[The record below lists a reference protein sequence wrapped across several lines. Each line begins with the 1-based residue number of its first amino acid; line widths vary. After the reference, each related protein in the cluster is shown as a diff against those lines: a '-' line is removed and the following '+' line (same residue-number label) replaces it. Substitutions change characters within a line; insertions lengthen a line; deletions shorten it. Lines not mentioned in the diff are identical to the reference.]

1 MRSRW
6 FSALLLFAFL
16 CSLSACKGEAHTLI
30 LSPFT
35 ATLSYT
41 EADTA
46 FEGVFTMKS
55 AQSMQLLLRAPR
67 DLLGLQFVF
76 SGGETELRFGDVTLS
91 VSDAET
97 LGLPPLSVGALFEA
111 LSALCGAPVTV
122 TDSLTAEV
130 PTKRGTAR
138 VAFSDE
144 SLLPETAELGGVTF
158 SFQNAET
165 IS

>member
-30 LSPFT
+30 LSPFS

-76 SGGETELRFGDVTLS
+76 SGEKTELQFGDVTLS
-91 VSDAET
+91 ASDAET

-111 LSALCGAPVTV
+111 LSALCGAPVVV
-122 TDSLTAEV
+122 TDTLTAEV

-138 VAFSDE
+138 VAFSDG
-144 SLLPETAELGGVTF
+144 SLLPKTAELGGVTF

-165 IS
+165 FS

>member
-6 FSALLLFAFL
+6 FSALLLFTFL
-16 CSLSACKGEAHTLI
+16 CSLSACKGEAHTLL

-35 ATLSYT
+35 AALSYT

-67 DLLGLQFVF
+67 NLQGLQFVF
-76 SGGETELRFGDVTLS
+76 SGGKTELRFGDVVLS
-91 VSDAET
+91 ASDAEE
-97 LGLPPLSVGALFEA
+97 LGLPPLSAGALFEA
-111 LSALCGAPVTV
+111 LCALGDTPFSAADTR
-122 TDSLTAEV
+122 TAEV

-138 VAFSDE
+138 VVFSDDP
-144 SLLPETAELGGVTF
+144 LLPKTAELGGVTF
-158 SFQNAET
+158 SFKNAET
-165 IS
+165 FS